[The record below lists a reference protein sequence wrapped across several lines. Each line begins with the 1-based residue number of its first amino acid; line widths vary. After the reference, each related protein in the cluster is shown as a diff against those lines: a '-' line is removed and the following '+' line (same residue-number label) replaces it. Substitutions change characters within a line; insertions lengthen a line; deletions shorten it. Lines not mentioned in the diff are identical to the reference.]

1 MTLAQCNALI
11 TIVDDSYWNRA
22 WCSVEALMVQTLC
35 RSYHHH
41 LWYEY
46 ALTGKQR
53 STDPDDDGWV
63 LREGPLDLEIDMS
76 KKGMTWEEDR
86 EKIMF
91 LERQARL
98 LSS

>member
-1 MTLAQCNALI
+1 M
-11 TIVDDSYWNRA
+11 
-22 WCSVEALMVQTLC
+22 
-35 RSYHHH
+35 
-41 LWYEY
+41 
-46 ALTGKQR
+46 GKQR